1 MAITVLPTA
10 FQRSHASGAS
20 DIRQITFTTTAA
32 NSETITTDFG
42 IGGTLLRYSAS
53 GGDAAWDF
61 TLNDGN
67 ANIFTVTG
75 INVAAP
81 ESGPI
86 LEAGTNSDFNIP
98 VAGPLKLT
106 IANKA
111 TGVGV
116 IVITYRAD

>member
-1 MAITVLPTA
+1 MAITVAPTA
-10 FQRSHASGAS
+10 FARAHASGAS

-32 NSETITTDFG
+32 DDETVTTDFG

-53 GGDAAWDF
+53 GGDGAWDF
-61 TLNDGN
+61 ALNDGN
-67 ANIFTVTG
+67 ADIFTVTG
-75 INVAAP
+75 INTAAP

-86 LEAGTNSDFNIP
+86 FEAGTNSDFNIP
-98 VAGPLKLT
+98 VAGTLKIT